1 MKIRRHRLVFRSAQT
16 GKKFAVVRIT
26 SEELLLME
34 TAAAVTNVTVEQ
46 FIIEVITGIA
56 GTNE

>member
-46 FIIEVITGIA
+46 FIIKVITRIA